1 MKATLTFTLPEDQE
15 QFQVASQ
22 AQEYYLA
29 LWDMDQWLRD
39 RQKYDTAMVSADEAI
54 DRARE
59 HLHEILSGRGLSL
72 DVLS

>member
-54 DRARE
+54 DRGNKP
-59 HLHEILSGRGLSL
+59 LSQYL
-72 DVLS
+72 